1 MHWFQTCITEAKA
14 VGARAMEGRALLG
27 LGKTMAAMDQPDQAA
42 EILNESIAILTRINA
57 PYYLR
62 EAQSA
67 IDSL

>member
-1 MHWFQTCITEAKA
+1 